1 MPQKDLVESR
11 RSARLHAKST
21 GSSTPTEA
29 EMQGDDDNTP
39 ATTSPVPTPQREG
52 KEQVIDDV
60 LDASADQLQPVIETP
75 GAASSNSAHAAI
87 SVELIQQLITAQSH
101 MVEKLSNRFAEHVT
115 TLVGS
120 LAPSKPDD
128 SAVKTFDWRTV
139 GKNPP
144 GAPPSPISVTGSPL
158 PTMSDTSSVVST
170 ETTLDQLLERC
181 PNMLRHLT
189 GNDKAAILGARTHQ
203 AGGLAFFSA
212 LSKIATLGELNM
224 QCTLPEA
231 LGVPVEDMAFNE
243 IIWQCNPGRVS
254 THMPGDSLA
263 KNLHTVI
270 KNLRYTRTSST
281 FSGEGTS
288 DEIMASYMDLTAKL
302 KMLAPMYPAVCFL
315 LGVRQ
320 LLMDDTPDWVIL
332 MSPGCPCPERHAA
345 YTLLTEL
352 LSGKALTVATSCSN
366 EAATSGD
373 IVWHDGI
380 MAMICIIRTCI
391 ILGSPTALVEIE
403 AQLRSVRFQE
413 TGDPEPTLR
422 WINSKYS
429 MHEMLSPVHSK
440 MSLLAKAQYMWDAV
454 PGSHDSKWGLL
465 KMRLYE
471 NLSPG
476 QRYPSVAET
485 TAAVRDFHH
494 FYAAA
499 QAGPSTTALK
509 QISSSTGK
517 LEPLQTYLRQSPTL
531 SAHLAGE
538 DTHDGDE
545 TGFYM
550 QPSRQGG
557 DHVGK
562 PRVRFTLPE
571 QDTATKAKEGIQVWR
586 GDHPK
591 SSMQK
596 GTSGFPSVSN
606 KHVNQQR
613 QAQRENV
620 SAARGAGDRC
630 FNCKGFG
637 HQSKVCPS
645 PRAQQTAL
653 VADDAETSDEDD
665 CPSEEETASSAVSP
679 GFLSST
685 SATSSQDTEDY
696 ASYLHHGVVNGRLT
710 SEAARAFFVN
720 MQASGTKQTYDDA
733 RVSFIGLA
741 EATELDTVLTDW
753 NAPHSAS
760 TLSDSDDSAE
770 TVHMADVTPG
780 WMNVPRGV
788 VVRRELLCDQHG
800 EYFTYYKEQIM
811 PGMDDVERR
820 MWVFRNM
827 MCMGKHVCGFN
838 MLTFMME
845 LYADNKRCFINTGR
859 TDEQGN
865 LKPCDPLDLPHH
877 KENAYLNFPKAYQI
891 DLNADQDMDI
901 ESSAVQPES
910 RAARHASSAVQ
921 PGSRAARRVS
931 SAAQPE
937 SSTARRVRS
946 AAQRGS
952 SAARPESGEIL
963 YRRRS

>member
-11 RSARLHAKST
+11 RSARLQAKST
-21 GSSTPTEA
+21 DPSIPSEA
-29 EMQGDDDNTP
+29 KMQGDDDDTP

-52 KEQVIDDV
+52 KEQMIDDV

-120 LAPSKPDD
+120 LAPSKHDD
-128 SAVKTFDWRTV
+128 SESKTFDWRTV
-139 GKNPP
+139 GKSPP
-144 GAPPSPISVTGSPL
+144 GALPSPLSVTGSPL
-158 PTMSDTSSVVST
+158 PTPMAQPGVVST
-170 ETTLDQLLERC
+170 ETTIDRLLERC

-189 GNDKAAILGARTHQ
+189 ESEKAVITGARTHQ
-203 AGGLAFFSA
+203 AGGLAFFAA
-212 LSKIATLGELNM
+212 LSKIATLGHLNM
-224 QCTLPEA
+224 QCTLTEA
-231 LGVPVEDMAFNE
+231 LGIPVEDMAINE

-263 KNLHTVI
+263 KHVPTVI
-270 KNLRYTRTSST
+270 KNLRYTRTFTT
-281 FSGEGTS
+281 FSGEGTP
-288 DEIMASYMDLTAKL
+288 DDIMAGYMDLTAKL

-320 LLMDDTPDWVIL
+320 LLVDDTPDWLIL
-332 MSPGCPCPERHAA
+332 MSPGCPCTERHAT

-366 EAATSGD
+366 EAAASGD

-380 MAMICIIRTCI
+380 MAMICVVRTCI
-391 ILGSPTALVEIE
+391 MLGSPSALVDIE

-422 WINSKYS
+422 WLHSKYA
-429 MHEMLSPVHSK
+429 MHDMLSPAHSK
-440 MSLLAKAQYMWDAV
+440 MSDLVKAQYMWDAV
-454 PGSHDSKWGLL
+454 PGTRDSKWGPC
-465 KMRLYE
+465 KMRMYE
-471 NLSPG
+471 NLPHG

-485 TAAVRDFHH
+485 TTAVRDYHH

-509 QISSSTGK
+509 QISQSTGK
-517 LEPLQTYLRQSPTL
+517 LEPLQMHAYPRQAPTL
-531 SAHLAGE
+531 SAHLAGQ
-538 DTHDGDE
+538 DLHDGDE

-557 DHVGK
+557 DHVDK

-571 QDTATKAKEGIQVWR
+571 RDTAAKAKEGIQVWK
-586 GDHPK
+586 DHPK

-645 PRAQQTAL
+645 PRVQPTAL

-665 CPSEEETASSAVSP
+665 CPSEEEIASSAVSP
-679 GFLSST
+679 GFLSSRLQPPHRRT
-685 SATSSQDTEDY
+685 LMTM
-696 ASYLHHGVVNGRLT
+696 LHI
-710 SEAARAFFVN
+710 
-720 MQASGTKQTYDDA
+720 Y
-733 RVSFIGLA
+733 I
-741 EATELDTVLTDW
+741 TVW
-753 NAPHSAS
+753 
-760 TLSDSDDSAE
+760 
-770 TVHMADVTPG
+770 
-780 WMNVPRGV
+780 
-788 VVRRELLCDQHG
+788 
-800 EYFTYYKEQIM
+800 
-811 PGMDDVERR
+811 
-820 MWVFRNM
+820 
-827 MCMGKHVCGFN
+827 
-838 MLTFMME
+838 
-845 LYADNKRCFINTGR
+845 
-859 TDEQGN
+859 
-865 LKPCDPLDLPHH
+865 
-877 KENAYLNFPKAYQI
+877 
-891 DLNADQDMDI
+891 
-901 ESSAVQPES
+901 
-910 RAARHASSAVQ
+910 
-921 PGSRAARRVS
+921 
-931 SAAQPE
+931 
-937 SSTARRVRS
+937 
-946 AAQRGS
+946 
-952 SAARPESGEIL
+952 
-963 YRRRS
+963 